1 VDTNN
6 LEGHTNSISS
16 VEVSQVGKAVGLL
29 YTKAVKKESPHSE
42 LQIEGRGEKNKKN
55 KKKQCDS
62 GDPALYSIHGSDWS
76 LFIFHDP
83 LLFPLSIWLTSTKT
97 YSKLL

>member
-1 VDTNN
+1 
-6 LEGHTNSISS
+6 LEGHTDSIFR

-29 YTKAVKKESPHSE
+29 DTKAVKKESPPLSYK
-42 LQIEGRGEKNKKN
+42 L
-55 KKKQCDS
+55 KKKKKTHDS

-83 LLFPLSIWLTSTKT
+83 FLFPLSSWLTSTKAH
-97 YSKLL
+97 SRLF